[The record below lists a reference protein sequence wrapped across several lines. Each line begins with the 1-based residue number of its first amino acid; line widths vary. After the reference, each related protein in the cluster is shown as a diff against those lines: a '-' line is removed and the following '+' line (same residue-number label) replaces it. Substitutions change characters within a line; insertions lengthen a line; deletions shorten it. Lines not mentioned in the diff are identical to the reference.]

1 MSLTTEKVHLFD
13 IPWTDDADYEY
24 LFEDRLHDYMVP
36 FFCFSQATYTKEVDY
51 TNGYKPVAK
60 IYAQFISEASKYSFM
75 LKYSDKLNELR

>member
-1 MSLTTEKVHLFD
+1 M
-13 IPWTDDADYEY
+13 I
-24 LFEDRLHDYMVP
+24 P
-36 FFCFSQATYTKEVDY
+36 FFCFSQATYTKEIDY